1 MTFLSNFVKIGFS
14 LQAQGMFFN
23 MMTGN
28 IQGYEDINS
37 QRKFENSYKFNW
49 NEDVIEDVEQK
60 ILEFSET
67 DTSATEHDVITEV
80 LEEEKQNVDNLDDFY
95 HGGDSRER
103 PSSLHSKTES
113 EHSESDNQGSEG
125 RDEL

>member
-1 MTFLSNFVKIGFS
+1 
-14 LQAQGMFFN
+14 

-37 QRKFENSYKFNW
+37 QRKFENNYKFNW
-49 NEDVIEDVEQK
+49 DEDVIEDVEQK
-60 ILEFSET
+60 ILEFSEAET
-67 DTSATEHDVITEV
+67 LAKVPDVVVESEV
-80 LEEEKQNVDNLDDFY
+80 FGEGVQSVDNVDDIY

-103 PSSLHSKTES
+103 PSSLHSKIDS
-113 EHSESDNQGSEG
+113 EHSESDNQKSEG

>member
-1 MTFLSNFVKIGFS
+1 
-14 LQAQGMFFN
+14 MFYN

-37 QRKFENSYKFNW
+37 QRKFENNYKFSW
-49 NEDVIEDVEQK
+49 DEDVIEDVEQK
-60 ILEFSET
+60 ILEFSEPE
-67 DTSATEHDVITEV
+67 TSATEPNVIKEV
-80 LEEEKQNVDNLDDFY
+80 FEGAEESVDNVDDIY
-95 HGGDSRER
+95 HGGDRRGR

>member
-1 MTFLSNFVKIGFS
+1 
-14 LQAQGMFFN
+14 MFFN

-60 ILEFSET
+60 ILEFSEI
-67 DTSATEHDVITEV
+67 DTSATENDVITEV
-80 LEEEKQNVDNLDDFY
+80 FEEGQKSVDNLDDFY

-103 PSSLHSKTES
+103 PSSLNSNTES
-113 EHSESDNQGSEG
+113 EHSASDDQGSEG

>member
-1 MTFLSNFVKIGFS
+1 
-14 LQAQGMFFN
+14 MFYN

-37 QRKFENSYKFNW
+37 QRKFENNYKFNW
-49 NEDVIEDVEQK
+49 DEDVIEDVEQK
-60 ILEFSET
+60 ILEFSESET
-67 DTSATEHDVITEV
+67 LAKVPDVESEVFGEGVKSVDT
-80 LEEEKQNVDNLDDFY
+80 VDDIY

-103 PSSLHSKTES
+103 PSSLHSKTDS
-113 EHSESDNQGSEG
+113 EHSESDNQKSEG

>member
-1 MTFLSNFVKIGFS
+1 
-14 LQAQGMFFN
+14 

-37 QRKFENSYKFNW
+37 QRKFENNYKFNW
-49 NEDVIEDVEQK
+49 DEDVIEDVEQK

-67 DTSATEHDVITEV
+67 ETSATEPDLDSKAYED
-80 LEEEKQNVDNLDDFY
+80 EMEKKIFDSVDDIY
-95 HGGDSRER
+95 HEGDRRER
-103 PSSLHSKTES
+103 PSSLHSKIES
-113 EHSESDNQGSEG
+113 EQSESDNQKSEG

>member
-1 MTFLSNFVKIGFS
+1 MTFLSNFVKIGLS

-67 DTSATEHDVITEV
+67 DTSTIEHDVITEV

-103 PSSLHSKTES
+103 PTSLHSKTES
-113 EHSESDNQGSEG
+113 EDSESDNQGSEG

>member
-1 MTFLSNFVKIGFS
+1 
-14 LQAQGMFFN
+14 MFYN

-37 QRKFENSYKFNW
+37 QRKFENNYKFNW
-49 NEDVIEDVEQK
+49 DEDVIEDVEQK
-60 ILEFSET
+60 ILEFSEAET
-67 DTSATEHDVITEV
+67 LATVPDVESEVFGEGVQSVDT
-80 LEEEKQNVDNLDDFY
+80 VDDIY

-103 PSSLHSKTES
+103 PSSLHSKIDS
-113 EHSESDNQGSEG
+113 EHSESDNQKSEG